1 MDQSIS
7 KLIIDIKPVDVI
19 VATRNIAIC
28 YRGIEEYKKSIDSLK
43 EGDNIIQ
50 NHEFFQRKENYRKK
64 LKETQRNYVEYGNT
78 YREFALNEKEN
89 GNEEGY
95 EKYFNLYE
103 KYVKESYQISKELKN
118 NAEVN
123 GSLVNLSNIYIDKV
137 YNMHM
142 FILFYFYNNYYF
154 NRNNTK
160 QHCHI

>member
-89 GNEEGY
+89 GNEEEY
-95 EKYFNLYE
+95 EKYFILYE